1 MASMLSITFEPRPWR
16 WIAAKAFGW
25 TWPRVYWSQ
34 LGAVRLRDV
43 ERPNLPGK
51 DWVLLH
57 TRLGGICGTDMG
69 MVQLKHHPGSL
80 LRAYL
85 PRQVALGHEN
95 VAEIIGLG
103 SGVTGWKI
111 GQRVTADSSLGCRVR
126 GIWPPCRSC
135 AAGLFCLCA
144 NFDRGAVRPAVL
156 LGGTD
161 FAGGSWSEFFVA
173 HESQLHAVP
182 ETMED
187 EEAILIDPVACALHA
202 VLRCWPAPE
211 ERVAVLGGGII
222 ALATIACLRAMGF
235 AGPIDALLR
244 SDASADRAWQA
255 GANRVIVMGRSRRAA
270 ERLAPVAE
278 GLGQRLIPG
287 KYGNA
292 MIPAG
297 YDLVY
302 DAVGSGQSL
311 SDAGK
316 MTRPRGTIAL
326 LGTPQIVLAELT
338 PIWFRELRVVGC
350 YGRQVEQQ
358 GGPPRHTYEL
368 VMDLVQAGKLSLGP
382 WRADVYPLLRW
393 SEALAAAAGLAGSRR
408 VKTAIDFRTMS
419 AEQA

>member
-1 MASMLSITFEPRPWR
+1 MASMLSITFEPRAWR
-16 WIAAKAFGW
+16 WVTAKVFGW
-25 TWPRVYWSQ
+25 AWPHVYWSK
-34 LGAVRLRDV
+34 LGAVQLRDV
-43 ERPNLPGK
+43 ERPSLPGK

-57 TRLGGICGTDMG
+57 TRLGGICGTDLG

-85 PRQVALGHEN
+85 PSQVALGHEN

-103 SGVTGWKI
+103 SAVTGWKI
-111 GQRVTADSSLGCRVR
+111 GQRVTADSSLGCSVR
-126 GIWPPCRSC
+126 GIWPPCPSC
-135 AAGLFCLCA
+135 AAGLFCLCE

-182 ETMED
+182 EAMDD

-202 VLRCWPAPE
+202 VLRCWPEPE
-211 ERVAVLGGGII
+211 NRVAVLGGGII

-235 AGPIDALLR
+235 TGAIDALLR
-244 SDASADRAWQA
+244 SNASADRAWQA
-255 GANRVIVMGRSRRAA
+255 GANRVIVMGGSRRAA
-270 ERLAPVAE
+270 DRLAPVAE
-278 GLGQRLIPG
+278 GLGQRLVLG

-302 DAVGSGQSL
+302 DAVGSSQSL

-316 MTRPRGTIAL
+316 MTGPRGTIAL

-338 PIWFRELRVVGC
+338 PIWFREQRLVGC
-350 YGRQVEQQ
+350 YGRQIEQQ
-358 GGPPRHTYEL
+358 DGPPRHTYEMVL
-368 VMDLVQAGKLSLGP
+368 DLVRTGKLSLSA
-382 WRADVYPLLRW
+382 WRADAYPLVRW
-393 SEALAAAAGLAGSRR
+393 ADALAAAAGQGGPRR
-408 VKTAIDFRTMS
+408 VKTAIDFRTLS
-419 AEQA
+419 ADQA